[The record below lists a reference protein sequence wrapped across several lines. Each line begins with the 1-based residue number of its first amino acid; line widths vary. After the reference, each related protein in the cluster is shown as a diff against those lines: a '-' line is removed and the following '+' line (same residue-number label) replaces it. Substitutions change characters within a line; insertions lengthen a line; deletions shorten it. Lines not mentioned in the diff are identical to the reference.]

1 MDLRV
6 GNMVTTTTY
15 VDLCTDPSLYTSS
28 TIFSK
33 YELGI
38 IVERLEAPDVFG
50 REQVI
55 FVKILSSTGH
65 IGWCVDR
72 FLIPASQY
80 RRGP

>member
-6 GNMVTTTTY
+6 GSMVTTPSY

-33 YELGI
+33 YELGV
-38 IVERLEAPDVFG
+38 IVELLESPDVFG
-50 REQVI
+50 RENVT
-55 FVKILSSTGH
+55 FVKVLTSTGH
-65 IGWCVDR
+65 TGWCVAR

-80 RRGP
+80 RRGS

>member
-6 GNMVTTTTY
+6 GNMVTTPSY

-33 YELGI
+33 YQLGI
-38 IVERLEAPDVFG
+38 VVELLEALDALG
-50 REQVI
+50 REKVTY
-55 FVKILSSTGH
+55 VKVLSSTGH
-65 IGWCVDR
+65 VGWCVAR

-80 RRGP
+80 RRGS